1 MDGENGFY
9 TSPLQQRTAII
20 QLLALQSQT
29 TEATRM
35 SKEEGAADL
44 GWRESV
50 VARVLRAAL
59 SLGYNVRN
67 YTYVDRDPIGRK
79 IA

>member
-1 MDGENGFY
+1 
-9 TSPLQQRTAII
+9 
-20 QLLALQSQT
+20 
-29 TEATRM
+29 M